1 VLKAT
6 GADPLRLLLLSFA
19 ALIVTGTLLL
29 MLPAATPPD
38 SPIGLIDAF
47 FTATSATCVTGLVV
61 RDTGA
66 GFTTFGQVVILC
78 LIQLGGLGIMTFSL
92 MLMGV
97 LGRRVP
103 LVYRSLVLQTLASNE
118 DRAEFRP
125 LLRTVLKFTLATETI
140 GAALLFA
147 RWQPEMG
154 TAAAAYAAVFHSI
167 SAFCNAGFSLWSDS
181 ISGWRGDAMTN
192 FVMCALIVLGG
203 LGFLTV
209 HEVISSRGRSRA
221 MSVHTRLVLYTTG
234 VLIVGGAAAF
244 WMLESNGVLSGMPGG
259 ESLLVSMFQ
268 SVTCR
273 TAGFNT
279 IDFALLAPATLFVMI
294 LLMAVGGSPG
304 SCAGGLK
311 TTTLAV
317 LALAVWNRL
326 HGRTRTNVFNR
337 TLPTGSVSG
346 ALTLAA
352 AAVAVMIAG
361 LFLLLLLE
369 PVEVVDRHGVFMGY
383 FFEIVSALGTVGLS
397 TGVTPELQPASRVL
411 VAVLMF
417 VGRVGTLTV
426 AGSLVKENPDADWQ
440 YPEEEVMIG

>member
-1 VLKAT
+1 MKAT
-6 GADPLRLLLLSFA
+6 GQDPLRLLLLSFA

-29 MLPAATPPD
+29 MLPVATPPD
-38 SPIGLIDAF
+38 KPIGLIDAL

-66 GFTTFGQVVILC
+66 GFTTFGQLVILC

-92 MLMGV
+92 MLMGA

-103 LVYRSLVLQTLASNE
+103 LIYRSLVLQTLTSHE
-118 DRAEFRP
+118 DRAEFRS
-125 LLRTVLKFTLATETI
+125 LLQTVLKFTLASETI

-147 RWQPEMG
+147 RWQPDMG
-154 TAAAAYAAVFHSI
+154 TGAAAYAAVFHSV
-167 SAFCNAGFSLWSDS
+167 SAFCNAGFALWPDS

-192 FVMCALIVLGG
+192 IVMCGLIILGG
-203 LGFLTV
+203 LGFLAV
-209 HEVISSRGRSRA
+209 HEVISSRGRPRTI
-221 MSVHTRLVLYTTG
+221 SVHTRLVLYTTG

-244 WMLESNGVLSGMPGG
+244 WMLESEGVLSGRPTG
-259 ESLLVSMFQ
+259 ERLLVSLFQ

-337 TLPTGSVSG
+337 TLPAGSVAA

-352 AAVAVMIAG
+352 AAVSVMIGG

-411 VAVLMF
+411 VAALMF
-417 VGRVGTLTV
+417 VGRVGTLTI